1 MPTLEQIVK
10 AEKVKGKT
18 AIEVHKI
25 LRESNMPIPWVET
38 KRIYLKS

>member
-1 MPTLEQIVK
+1 MPTIEQIIK
-10 AEKVKGKT
+10 AQKDAGKT

-25 LRESNMPIPWVET
+25 LRDSNMPIPWVET